1 MTASQYH
8 SSDVPFLGAFFVAE
22 ILESGAEYRVSKY
35 FSHYIMADEFMF
47 DVQDE
52 EPEAEFEILFV
63 DSEETLQYILSVEN
77 EQEGENNGF

>member
-22 ILESGAEYRVSKY
+22 IAPSGAEFRVSKY
-35 FSHYIMADEFMF
+35 FSHYIMADEFML
-47 DVQDE
+47 DCEDE
-52 EPEAEFEILFV
+52 SPEAEFEILFV

-77 EQEGENNGF
+77 EQGEEDV